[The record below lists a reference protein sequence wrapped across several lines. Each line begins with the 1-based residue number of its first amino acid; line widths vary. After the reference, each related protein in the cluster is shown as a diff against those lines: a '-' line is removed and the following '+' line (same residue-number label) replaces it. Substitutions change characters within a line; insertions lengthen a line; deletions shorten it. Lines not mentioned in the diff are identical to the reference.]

1 MSFIT
6 KGGDWMRV
14 HYLERWRE
22 GRLEQIAGNFTKE
35 EVREL
40 RRGGYFY
47 SKRPQPEQRNKNG
60 IKVVG

>member
-1 MSFIT
+1 
-6 KGGDWMRV
+6 MRV

-40 RRGGYFY
+40 RREGYFY